1 MSSVSNSIGNA
12 FNKIQ
17 NMNDSTAIFALS
29 VVNMVILVLALVVY
43 FYYTG
48 TIFSN
53 GLRAKDCNFMN
64 IMYGSVNG
72 KIHSIN
78 VNNQNFQQPLR
89 DYYIKS
95 AYNACSGGNYK
106 NDYVDTCVVK
116 SLLKQGVRALD
127 FEIFYIDDTPV
138 VATTTTDNYCVKE
151 TFNYVSFGEVL
162 NVISNYAFTTSTA
175 PNPVD
180 PIFLHLRIKSSN
192 QKIYEKLTEL
202 FDNFNKTNSR
212 ILGPA
217 FSYSNRNITEMKLN
231 ELAGKVIIMVD
242 GSNKT
247 FLTTPFNEYVNI
259 VSNTAILRGLTNY
272 EIVYTPDMNELIN
285 HNMVNMTIG
294 FPDKGSNPPN
304 PNSIVMRNNGCQFMA
319 MRYQT
324 VDTNLEENNM
334 FFEDNGTA
342 FVLKPENLRYKVQT
356 IAAPAPQNP
365 NVSYATKNI
374 TTVGGI
380 NFNI

>member
-1 MSSVSNSIGNA
+1 MSEVSNTIGNA

-53 GLRAKDCNFMN
+53 GLRAKDCNFMD
-64 IMYGSVNG
+64 IMYGTING
-72 KIHSIN
+72 KILSIN
-78 VNNQNFQQPLR
+78 DSEKFNQPLR
-89 DYYIKS
+89 DYYIKT

-127 FEIFYIDDTPV
+127 FEIFYIDDSPV

-151 TFNYVSFGEVL
+151 TFNYVPFGEVL
-162 NVISNYAFTTSTA
+162 NVISNYAFTNSTA

-192 QKIYEKLTEL
+192 QKIYDKLTEL
-202 FDNFNKTNSR
+202 FDNFNKTNGR

-217 FSYSNRNITEMKLN
+217 FSYSNKNITEIKLID
-231 ELAGKVIIMVD
+231 LAGKVIIMVD

-247 FLTTPFNEYVNI
+247 FLTTAFNEYVNI

-285 HNMVNMTIG
+285 HNRVNMTIG
-294 FPDKGSNPPN
+294 FPDKGSNPSN

-342 FVLKPENLRYKVQT
+342 FVLKPKNLIYQVQT
-356 IAAPAPQNP
+356 IDTPAAQYGELSFGDK
-365 NVSYATKNI
+365 VKSTVLGMRI
-374 TTVGGI
+374 TI
-380 NFNI
+380 

>member
-1 MSSVSNSIGNA
+1 MSDASNSIGNA

-29 VVNMVILVLALVVY
+29 IVNMVILVLALLVY

-53 GLRAKDCNFMN
+53 GLRANDCSFMETL
-64 IMYGSVNG
+64 YGTVNG
-72 KIHSIN
+72 KIRSIN
-78 VNNQNFQQPLR
+78 VTNPNFQQPLR

-127 FEIFYIDDTPV
+127 FEIFSIDDTPV

-162 NVISNYAFTTSTA
+162 NVISNYAFTMSTA

-202 FDNFNKTNSR
+202 FDNFNKTTGR
-212 ILGPA
+212 ILGPN
-217 FSYSNRNITEMKLN
+217 FSYGNKNMTEMKLN

-272 EIVYTPDMNELIN
+272 EILYTPDMNELIN
-285 HNMVNMTIG
+285 HNRVNMTIG

-324 VDTNLEENNM
+324 VDTNLEANNM
-334 FFEDNGTA
+334 FFEENGTA
-342 FVLKPENLRYKVQT
+342 FVLKPENLRYQVQT
-356 IAAPAPQNP
+356 IAAPAAQTPS
-365 NVSYATKNI
+365 VSYATKNI
-374 TTVGGI
+374 ATVGGI
-380 NFNI
+380 NFEM